1 VNCAGIRPTTDSP
14 SGYNNKLSDRHPGGW
29 AGDLADSDAVD
40 PGSTKN
46 DNDVQKRNR
55 RANTVKAKKILI
67 GIAAVGLTFSLA
79 ACSGGRGGTTDTAAS
94 GSSKGALIGV
104 AMPTKTSERWI
115 KDGDAIK
122 TDLEKLGYKVD
133 LEYGDDKIPQQ
144 VQQISNML
152 TKGVKVLIIAS
163 IDGTALS
170 DQLDQAAKSGVKV
183 IAYDRLINGNKNVDY
198 YTTFDNY
205 KVGIDQATS
214 LLTGLGVV
222 DKDGKDTG
230 KKGPFNIELFA
241 GSPDD
246 NNATFFFNGAM
257 DTLKKYIADGTLV
270 VKSGQTGFTQVATL
284 RWDPATAQKRMQ
296 NLIASTYSNGEKVQ
310 GILSP
315 YDGLSIGIISALT
328 SSGYAT
334 NALPIITG
342 QDAEAASVKSI
353 IAGQQ
358 YSTIYKDTRQ
368 LGKEAVKMTDALLN
382 GKTPEVNDTKSYNN
396 KVKVVPTFLFQP
408 TVVTKDNYKSVL
420 IDGGYYTEADLK

>member
-1 VNCAGIRPTTDSP
+1 
-14 SGYNNKLSDRHPGGW
+14 
-29 AGDLADSDAVD
+29 
-40 PGSTKN
+40 
-46 DNDVQKRNR
+46 
-55 RANTVKAKKILI
+55 VKARKILI
-67 GIAAVGLTFSLA
+67 GIAAVGLAFSLA
-79 ACSGGRGGTTDTAAS
+79 ACSGGRGGTSS
-94 GSSKGALIGV
+94 GSSTDSAGSNKGALIGV

-115 KDGDAIK
+115 KDGDSIK
-122 TDLEKLGYKVD
+122 ADLTKLGYKVD

-152 TKGVKVLIIAS
+152 TKGAKVLIIAS

-170 DQLDQAAKSGVKV
+170 DQLDQAAAAGVKV

-205 KVGIDQATS
+205 KVGVDQATS

-284 RWDPATAQKRMQ
+284 RWDPATAQARMQ
-296 NLIASTYSNGEKVQ
+296 NLIASTYSGGAKVQ
-310 GILSP
+310 GVLSP
-315 YDGLSIGIISALT
+315 YDGLSIGIIS
-328 SSGYAT
+328 
-334 NALPIITG
+334 
-342 QDAEAASVKSI
+342 ASVKSI

-358 YSTIYKDTRQ
+358 YSTIYKDTRK
-368 LGKEAVKMTDALLN
+368 LGKEAVKMTDDLLN
-382 GKTPEVNDTKSYNN
+382 GKKPDVNDTKSYNN

-408 TVVTKDNYKSVL
+408 TVVTKDNYKEVL
-420 IDGGYYTEADLK
+420 VDSGYYTEADLK